1 MGMFEIVINEITPL
15 HQRVRARLFTLH
27 SQCKEPWKEKPRNIF
42 QYLLVPKQ
50 TSLSFTA
57 FLHFRK
63 TDKWKYCE
71 GWHLEGYGDYLVAV
85 KCGLGAWQMCPI
97 VWTGT
102 DGRELTAV
110 WKGRLCIWRRGS
122 QDSGRNRETF
132 SKFGDEDVLFCHLST
147 IGCGSAN
154 ISYFI
159 ESLN

>member
-1 MGMFEIVINEITPL
+1 MVSIWSGMIC
-15 HQRVRARLFTLH
+15 
-27 SQCKEPWKEKPRNIF
+27 S
-42 QYLLVPKQ
+42 
-50 TSLSFTA
+50 
-57 FLHFRK
+57 
-63 TDKWKYCE
+63 
-71 GWHLEGYGDYLVAV
+71 EGYGDGIWDMVLKDMVTSWWV
-85 KCGLGAWQMCPI
+85 FGCGEVGFGCWLGWQMCPI

-159 ESLN
+159 ESLNSKITFLCFLESFRSLTGTSIAKVTKVTKVWTCLAQC